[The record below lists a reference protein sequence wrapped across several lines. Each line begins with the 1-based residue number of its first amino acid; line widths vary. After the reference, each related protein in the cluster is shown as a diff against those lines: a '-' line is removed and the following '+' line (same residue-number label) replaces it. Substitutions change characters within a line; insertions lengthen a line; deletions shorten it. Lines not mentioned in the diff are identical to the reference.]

1 MALASLTLAYVGF
14 GGALSAI
21 GSVLALLG
29 AVVIALF
36 GFVWYPLKRLTRARR
51 EKKAAAA
58 DPSAEAAGQ
67 QVDGASKI

>member
-51 EKKAAAA
+51 EKKAEGV
-58 DPSAEAAGQ
+58 DPQAEPGSQPA
-67 QVDGASKI
+67 DGASTR